1 MNSHSLQGLSGTS
14 RREEVDIPPI
24 IASSILSKELADVCL
39 VVMLERVKS
48 KIGVY
53 VA

>member
-1 MNSHSLQGLSGTS
+1 M
-14 RREEVDIPPI
+14 DIPPI

-53 VA
+53 VAWSGVFRLDDLTWLQV